1 MKKRLKILLVFDS
14 PVPKPRGYSYIDEFQ
29 TPDWAT
35 EHDVYEALCANGY
48 HVKTLGICKDINIL
62 LEELKE
68 DRPDVIFNL
77 AEVFDNMS
85 RLDKNFAALLEMLGI
100 PFTGASSETLMICND
115 KALHKKIL
123 RFHRIR
129 VPRFHTFY
137 REHKVWLPKTI
148 KLPLIVKPLSEEAS
162 RGISLASVVD
172 NEAAMVERVKFIH
185 EKMKMDA
192 IVEEFI
198 EGRELYISV
207 LGNKRINILPLRE
220 VKFGNVT
227 DEEPRVATYK
237 AKWDNNYRKKWGIKN
252 VFAGKLAEGLDKTIE
267 DSCKR
272 AYHVLNM
279 RCYARFD
286 IRINQVNGRVYIL
299 EANANPNL
307 AKDDELSQSA
317 EKAGISYNQLINKI
331 VKLALARNHL

>member
-1 MKKRLKILLVFDS
+1 
-14 PVPKPRGYSYIDEFQ
+14 
-29 TPDWAT
+29 
-35 EHDVYEALCANGY
+35 
-48 HVKTLGICKDINIL
+48 LGICKDINIL

-286 IRINQVNGRVYIL
+286 IRISSVTGRVYIL